1 MKYLSIL
8 FFILLSGC
16 ASTDKFILDS
26 QLDSNDLV
34 TLYVYRT
41 DVSFHSLNP
50 EKPYI
55 YLGEKVIAKL
65 GTGQFQKVTIPSGI
79 HRLSVRQPIMF
90 MPGTESDFFEYEFKA
105 GNTYYLRYNYGF
117 NDATFIGG
125 TVAMTGTSDFHLTT
139 KDNYL
144 GRK

>member
-1 MKYLSIL
+1 MKYLSIV
-8 FFILLSGC
+8 FFILLTGC
-16 ASTDKFILDS
+16 ASADKFVLDS
-26 QLDSNDLV
+26 QIDSDDLV

-41 DVSFHSLNP
+41 DVAFHSLNP

-55 YLGEKVIAKL
+55 YIGDKVIAKL
-65 GTGQFQKVTIPSGI
+65 GTGQFKEILIPSGD

-90 MPGTESDFFEYEFKA
+90 MPGEESDSFEFNFEPGK
-105 GNTYYLRYNYGF
+105 TYYLRYNFGF

-125 TVAMTGTSDFHLTT
+125 TIAMTGTSDFHLTT

-144 GRK
+144 ARK

>member
-1 MKYLSIL
+1 MKYLCIA

-16 ASTDKFILDS
+16 ASTNKFVLDS
-26 QLDSNDLV
+26 KIDPEDLA

-41 DVSFHSLNP
+41 DASFHSFNP

-55 YLGEKVIAKL
+55 YLGDKVIAKL
-65 GTGQFQKVTIPSGI
+65 GTGQFKRVVIPAGNQ
-79 HRLSVRQPIMF
+79 RLSVRQPIMF
-90 MPGTESDFFEYEFKA
+90 MPGTESDSFKYSFESGK
-105 GNTYYLRYNYGF
+105 TYYLRYNFSF

-139 KDNYL
+139 KENYL
-144 GRK
+144 ARK